1 MERRNPADLVADE
14 EDETESAPSEDD
26 DEDAERSDE
35 DDEEDF
41 DDSNEAALELRMKI
55 EDALKA
61 NGAEAAIGD
70 TDEESEEEL
79 VDDEQMMAID
89 EHLAEVFRSRSGD
102 SKQSKSMAN
111 HHCRRSHKLRLPQM
125 SMHSEKLLTS
135 RTESWTWSIFLR
147 GRCPRVLITCV
158 WCCR

>member
-14 EDETESAPSEDD
+14 EDETESATSEE
-26 DEDAERSDE
+26 EDADDAEGSDE
-35 DDEEDF
+35 DNESDL
-41 DDSNEAALELRMKI
+41 DDNEAALELRMKI

-61 NGAEAAIGD
+61 NGAEATIGD

-102 SKQSKSMAN
+102 SKQSKSMVN
-111 HHCRRSHKLRLPQM
+111 HHRRSHKLRLPQM
-125 SMHSEKLLTS
+125 SMHSEKLLIS
-135 RTESWTWSIFLR
+135 RIESWTWSTFLR
-147 GRCPRVLITCV
+147 GGCPRVLITCV
-158 WCCR
+158 

>member
-14 EDETESAPSEDD
+14 EDEAENATSEDD
-26 DEDAERSDE
+26 DEDAECSDE
-35 DDEEDF
+35 DDF
-41 DDSNEAALELRMKI
+41 DDGNEAALELRMKI

-102 SKQSKSMAN
+102 NKQSKSMEN
-111 HHCRRSHKLRLPQM
+111 LHHRRSHKLRLPQM
-125 SMHSEKLLTS
+125 SMHKEKLLTS
-135 RTESWTWSIFLR
+135 RIESWTWSTFLR
-147 GRCPRVLITCV
+147 GRCLGVLITCV
-158 WCCR
+158 